1 LSIFEVFV
9 QTSKQNNLSPEG
21 LFHHTYQRWM
31 DNGSQGSGLSWGV
44 WTDFAMTLMA
54 EFRKASTKSPTS
66 ATKIQQRHLAI
77 IGAMEE
83 GILTIEKFLAEQEQ
97 QQQHVPDQLVNP
109 VLADLY
115 VGYGTMLQQL
125 TPVECWKLSS
135 DPHTLL
141 IGAPERL
148 AEFQSKLSEDGRA
161 QDEIQLI
168 RSLFTPLCFDNADN
182 AVRNAMSLDAT
193 NTKAIELLEVLTGE
207 SDPTLV
213 HQRKPQ
219 EFVAEL
225 FDSFADTFDDK
236 LVGTL
241 QYRVPQLIGG
251 AVRHILSKKTD
262 ETNLYAVMDAGCG
275 TGLAGRQLRPLIQ
288 DNGLMVGVD
297 ASPKML
303 KIAAKCTRT
312 NGCGAT
318 SADIVEDDARPLYDF
333 LLQMDLEDM
342 TLSNTLNGTLV
353 RGFDLIV
360 AADVLVYFGD
370 LETIMRVYSE
380 LVPVQSSSWLV
391 FSCEKATREEAPLGF
406 RLMPSG
412 RFAHTKD
419 HVVAMAGKVGY
430 KLHLYNEIIPRMEKG
445 EPVKGHLFAFE
456 MNRNA
461 MAGENE
467 L

>member
-1 LSIFEVFV
+1 
-9 QTSKQNNLSPEG
+9 
-21 LFHHTYQRWM
+21 
-31 DNGSQGSGLSWGV
+31 
-44 WTDFAMTLMA
+44 
-54 EFRKASTKSPTS
+54 
-66 ATKIQQRHLAI
+66 
-77 IGAMEE
+77 
-83 GILTIEKFLAEQEQ
+83 
-97 QQQHVPDQLVNP
+97 VNP

-125 TPVECWKLSS
+125 TPMECWKLSS

-141 IGAPERL
+141 LGAPERL
-148 AEFQSKLSEDGRA
+148 AEFQLKLSEDGRA

-168 RSLFTPLCFDNADN
+168 RSLFTPLCFDNVDD

-207 SDPTLV
+207 SDPMLV

-225 FDSFADTFDDK
+225 FDSFAHTFDDK

-303 KIAAKCTRT
+303 EIAVKCTLT

-353 RGFDLIV
+353 LGFDVIF
-360 AADVLVYFGD
+360 AADVLVCFGD

-419 HVVAMAGKVGY
+419 HVVALAGKVGY
-430 KLHLYNEIIPRMEKG
+430 KLHLYTNEIIPRMEKG

-456 MNRNA
+456 MNRNV